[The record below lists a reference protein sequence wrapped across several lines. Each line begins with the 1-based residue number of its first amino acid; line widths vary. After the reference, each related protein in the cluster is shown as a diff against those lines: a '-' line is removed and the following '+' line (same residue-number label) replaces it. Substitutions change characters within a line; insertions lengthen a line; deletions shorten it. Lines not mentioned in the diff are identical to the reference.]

1 MCIFLNSFFFENP
14 YFAANQHRAV
24 TIIQKTALFDCID
37 FHLQML
43 VGRKKSGS
51 SFGPDGR
58 RLNGPIVCSRSAATA
73 TTTTTTANN
82 RLFQPGAKLL
92 IRKAPLMP
100 GLLPSFQRPTNKRR
114 THARHQEEALRKSSL
129 GPRKRMDGMQK
140 LLARA
145 GKGLAFQLPQQARPH
160 GDGDTEEDDSNAETD
175 EEAEKERP
183 FEPLRVWHSPHD
195 GGEPKGLPPRLYVS
209 RRVMHHY
216 LPTCIAVFRIAH
228 SLMHACTILLFCVLC
243 VVIPSK

>member
-1 MCIFLNSFFFENP
+1 
-14 YFAANQHRAV
+14 
-24 TIIQKTALFDCID
+24 
-37 FHLQML
+37 
-43 VGRKKSGS
+43 
-51 SFGPDGR
+51 
-58 RLNGPIVCSRSAATA
+58 
-73 TTTTTTANN
+73 
-82 RLFQPGAKLL
+82 
-92 IRKAPLMP
+92 MP

-209 RRVMHHY
+209 CRVAS
-216 LPTCIAVFRIAH
+216 CI
-228 SLMHACTILLFCVLC
+228 TIC
-243 VVIPSK
+243 